1 MKDKIFGVLQRVG
14 RSFMLPIALLPVAGL
29 LLGVGSSFTNQTMLE
44 TYGLTGLIHE
54 GTVIYTVL
62 DIMNQCGSA
71 IFNNLALLFAMG
83 VAIGMAKKEKEVAAL
98 SGAIAYLVMNTAI
111 SAMINARGGVEAM
124 APNSTTS
131 MLGITTLQM
140 GVFGGI
146 IVGLGVAALHNR
158 FYKIQL
164 PQVLSFFGGTRF
176 VPIIST
182 AVFLVVG
189 IALFYVWP
197 VVQNAITLLGNL
209 VIRSG
214 YLGTWIYGVTERAL
228 IPFGLH
234 HVFYMPFWQTAVG
247 GTAVVD
253 GVTVQGAQNIFFA
266 ELASKNTT
274 VFSVEATR
282 FMAGKF
288 PLMIFGLPGAAL
300 AMYRTAKPEKRKTVG
315 GLLISAALTSMLT
328 GITEPLEFT
337 FLFVAPAMY
346 VVHCIYAGLSYM
358 LMHILNVGVGMTFS
372 GGLIDLTLFGI
383 LQGNAK
389 TNWIWIVIV
398 GIGYFLLYYFTF
410 YFMITKM
417 NLKTPGREEDDEE
430 TKLYT
435 RSDFKA
441 KTGVGPDGS
450 APAVSDPVSACIL
463 EGLGGKANISDV
475 DCCATRLR
483 VTVLDADKVS
493 DATLKASGA
502 SGVVHKGNGIQVIY
516 GPQVAVIKSNLV
528 DFMETPE
535 AAAIGPASAKA
546 AAPVPAPARESAPTA
561 NAKDAVLVSPMNGVV
576 VPMNEVKDEAFAAC
590 VLGDGVAVEPEE
602 GKLFAPADG
611 VIDNVFDSKHAI
623 GMTTT
628 EGVELLLH
636 VGIDT
641 VKLAGQHF
649 TVRVSAGQKVKQGD
663 LLLTFEMDA
672 IKAAGYLCTTPMI
685 VCNTDDYQSIQPLA
699 TGPVKAGQKLLE
711 IKA

>member
-253 GVTVQGAQNIFFA
+253 GVTVQGAQNSFFA

-383 LQGNAK
+383 MQGNAK

-410 YFMITKM
+410 YFMITKL
-417 NLKTPGREEDDEE
+417 NLKTPGREEADEE
-430 TKLYT
+430 TK
-435 RSDFKA
+435 
-441 KTGVGPDGS
+441 P
-450 APAVSDPVSACIL
+450 
-463 EGLGGKANISDV
+463 
-475 DCCATRLR
+475 
-483 VTVLDADKVS
+483 
-493 DATLKASGA
+493 
-502 SGVVHKGNGIQVIY
+502 
-516 GPQVAVIKSNLV
+516 
-528 DFMETPE
+528 
-535 AAAIGPASAKA
+535 
-546 AAPVPAPARESAPTA
+546 
-561 NAKDAVLVSPMNGVV
+561 
-576 VPMNEVKDEAFAAC
+576 
-590 VLGDGVAVEPEE
+590 
-602 GKLFAPADG
+602 
-611 VIDNVFDSKHAI
+611 
-623 GMTTT
+623 
-628 EGVELLLH
+628 
-636 VGIDT
+636 
-641 VKLAGQHF
+641 
-649 TVRVSAGQKVKQGD
+649 
-663 LLLTFEMDA
+663 
-672 IKAAGYLCTTPMI
+672 
-685 VCNTDDYQSIQPLA
+685 
-699 TGPVKAGQKLLE
+699 
-711 IKA
+711 